1 MIKIIDPPSGWL
13 YGFPKEIP
21 EDVTDVRGWL
31 VQNGYPMEEL
41 EAFGDVFPYRC
52 WYEGDDD

>member
-41 EAFGDVFPYRC
+41 EAFGDTFTYRC

>member
-21 EDVTDVRGWL
+21 EDIKDVKGWL
-31 VQNGYPMEEL
+31 IQNGYPIEEIESL
-41 EAFGDVFPYRC
+41 GETFMYRC

>member
-21 EDVTDVRGWL
+21 EDIKDVKAWL
-31 VQNGYPMEEL
+31 IQNGYPMKEI
-41 EAFGDVFPYRC
+41 EAFGDAFTYRC